1 MECKI
6 ESGDVT
12 KSRAVEVLMSG
23 LVHIAGLES
32 DEPDLAA
39 LARDGWQSVPFQQ
52 FVLKLHSRCN
62 LACSYCYVY
71 EMADQ
76 SWRGKPLVM
85 APAVVEQVGRRIA
98 EHVTAHGVDAV
109 EVVLHG
115 GEPLLAGVDAVEF
128 AASTLRQAIPA
139 RVDLRLQTNGVLLDA
154 AMVRALARHEIKVGV
169 SLDGGRDDNDRRRK
183 RKDGRGSF
191 DQVRAGI
198 GQLTALHP
206 DLFSG
211 LIATIDLDADPV
223 ATYEALL
230 AFAPP
235 RVDLLLPHGN
245 WTTPPPGLNPAGD
258 TAPYGEWLIAAFDRW
273 YDARPMETEVRYFQ
287 EIITLLL
294 GGRSRVESIGLSPVA
309 LLVIDT
315 DGSLEQV
322 DTLRST
328 FHGASQ
334 TGLTVFSDPLD
345 TALRHPG
352 VVARQ
357 IGVAALSDTCR
368 ECPVHK
374 VCGGG
379 YYPHR
384 YRAGAGF
391 RHPSVYCRDLK
402 LLIDHVAGRVRAD
415 LRAALAERRD
425 G

>member
-1 MECKI
+1 LEWP
-6 ESGDVT
+6 EGPD
-12 KSRAVEVLMSG
+12 
-23 LVHIAGLES
+23 AGLE
-32 DEPDLAA
+32 
-39 LARDGWQSVPFQQ
+39 RDGWRPVPFRQ

-85 APAVVEQVGRRIA
+85 APEVVERSARRIA
-98 EHVTAHGVDAV
+98 EHVATHDLEAV

-115 GEPLLAGVDAVEF
+115 GEPLLAGVAAIEF
-128 AASTLRQAIPA
+128 TADTLRRSVPA
-139 RVDLRLQTNGVLLDA
+139 RVDLRVQTNGVLLDE
-154 AMVRALARHEIKVGV
+154 AMVLALGRHGIKIGV
-169 SLDGGRDDNDRRRK
+169 SLDGRREDNDRRRK

-191 DQVRAGI
+191 EQVRDGI
-198 GQLTALHP
+198 GQLKAAYP
-206 DLFSG
+206 ELFSG
-211 LIATIDLDADPV
+211 LIATIDLEADPV

-230 AFAPP
+230 EFAPP
-235 RVDLLLPHGN
+235 AVDLLLPHGN
-245 WTTPPPGLNPAGD
+245 WTDPPPGLRPDDDA
-258 TAPYGEWLIAAFDRW
+258 APYGEWLVRAFDRW
-273 YDARPMETEVRYFQ
+273 YGARPVETSVRYFQ

-315 DGSLEQV
+315 DGGLEQV
-322 DTLRST
+322 DTLRSA
-328 FHGASQ
+328 FDGASQ
-334 TGLTVFSDPLD
+334 TGLTVFSDPFD

-368 ECPVHK
+368 ECPVHT

-391 RHPSVYCRDLK
+391 RQPSVYCRDLK
-402 LLIDHVAGRVRAD
+402 LLIDHIEGRVRAD
-415 LRAALAERRD
+415 LRAAIDEQAGRSGQPR
-425 G
+425 

>member
-1 MECKI
+1 LEWP
-6 ESGDVT
+6 EGPD
-12 KSRAVEVLMSG
+12 
-23 LVHIAGLES
+23 AGLE
-32 DEPDLAA
+32 
-39 LARDGWQSVPFQQ
+39 RDGWRPVPFRQ

-85 APAVVEQVGRRIA
+85 APEVVERSARRIA
-98 EHVTAHGVDAV
+98 EHVATHDLEAV

-115 GEPLLAGVDAVEF
+115 GEPLLAGVAAVEF
-128 AASTLRQAIPA
+128 TADTLRRSVSG
-139 RVDLRLQTNGVLLDA
+139 RVDLRIQTNGVLLDE
-154 AMVRALARHEIKVGV
+154 AMVLALGRHGIKVGV
-169 SLDGGRDDNDRRRK
+169 SLDGRREDNDRRRK

-191 DQVRAGI
+191 EQVRGGI
-198 GQLTALHP
+198 GQLKAAYP
-206 DLFSG
+206 ELFSG
-211 LIATIDLDADPV
+211 LIATIDLEADPV

-230 AFAPP
+230 EFAPP
-235 RVDLLLPHGN
+235 AVDLLLPHGN
-245 WTTPPPGLNPAGD
+245 WTNPPPGLRPDGD
-258 TAPYGEWLIAAFDRW
+258 AAPYGEWLVRAFDRW
-273 YDARPMETEVRYFQ
+273 YGARPVETSVRYFQ

-315 DGSLEQV
+315 DGALEQV
-322 DTLRST
+322 DTLRSA
-328 FHGASQ
+328 FDGASQ
-334 TGLTVFSDPLD
+334 TGLTVFSDPFD

-368 ECPVHK
+368 ECPVHT

-391 RHPSVYCRDLK
+391 RQPSVYCRDLK
-402 LLIDHVAGRVRAD
+402 LLIDHIEGRVRAD
-415 LRAALAERRD
+415 LRAAMDEQAGRSGQPR
-425 G
+425 